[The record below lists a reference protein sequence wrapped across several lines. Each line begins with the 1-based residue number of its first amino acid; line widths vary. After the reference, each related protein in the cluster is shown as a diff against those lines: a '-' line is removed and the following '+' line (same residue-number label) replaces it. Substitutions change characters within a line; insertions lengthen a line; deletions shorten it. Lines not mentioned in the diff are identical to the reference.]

1 MEMEALSTP
10 PRPPFAK
17 RFKTAVKDWLPPWLL
32 RKIGSY
38 IWVNWAG
45 DYPSWQAAAAEC
57 SGYDQPVILEKVR
70 DTLLRVKNGEIAGE
84 RDSMPLARI
93 EYSFPLLMALNYA
106 ARRSGNRLSVLD
118 FGGSLG
124 TSYYQNRGM
133 LHGLREFHWSV
144 VEQPHFVEEGRR
156 SFADHELSFYPDV
169 KSALAEHSV
178 NFALLSGVLPF
189 LEQPEKVLEEI
200 FARPPE
206 FILLD
211 RTPVMLSGRS
221 RITKQTVPKRLYPAT
236 YPCWIRNHRETLAL
250 FESRYELILEGV
262 TEEKLNLPDAVFC
275 FVLLQLRGAQPS
287 PSA

>member
-1 MEMEALSTP
+1 MESRTP
-10 PRPPFAK
+10 PKPPSAS
-17 RFKTAVKDWLPPWLL
+17 RFKSAVKDWLPPWLL

-57 SGYDQPVILEKVR
+57 SGYDHPLILEKVR
-70 DTLLRVKNGEIAGE
+70 NTLLRVKNGEIAGE
-84 RDSMPLARI
+84 RDSMPLAKI

-106 ARRSGNRLSVLD
+106 ARRSGNRLNVLD

-124 TSYYQNRGM
+124 TSYFQNRGM
-133 LHGLREFHWSV
+133 LQGLQEFHWSV

-169 KSALAEHSV
+169 PSAFAEQSV

-189 LEQPEKVLEEI
+189 LEQPEKVLAQI
-200 FARPPE
+200 FTRPPE
-206 FILLD
+206 YIMLD
-211 RTPVMLSGRS
+211 RTPVILSGRS
-221 RITKQTVPKRLYPAT
+221 RITKETVPKRLYAAT

-250 FESRYELILEGV
+250 FESRYELVLDGI
-262 TEEKLNLPDAVFC
+262 TEEKLNLADSAFC
-275 FVLLQLRGAQPS
+275 FALLQLKRNAPPQ
-287 PSA
+287 SA